1 MDEQNQRQKLISTDQ
16 LAVYCSDDCW
26 LAEFVRDTE
35 ENHLVKAP
43 ARLKKDIQAKVA
55 GLTLSRRIQL
65 IFYSMKVSAAAV
77 GAILILFMTPPFFEH
92 PMLQNTPP
100 GQMETEA
107 PSRPDGN
114 PIFFPPL
121 DTGQKLKS
129 RLWEISD
136 SIYEFSSDLLQ
147 GGNLHDKEKK

>member
-1 MDEQNQRQKLISTDQ
+1 MDEQNQRQELISTDR
-16 LAVYCSDDCW
+16 LAVYCSDDRW
-26 LAEFVRDTE
+26 LEEFVRDTE

-43 ARLKKDIQAKVA
+43 AHLEKDIRAKIA
-55 GLTLSRRIQL
+55 GITLSRRIQL
-65 IFYSMKVSAAAV
+65 VFYSMKVSAAAV
-77 GAILILFMTPPFFEH
+77 GAILILFMAPPLFEH

-100 GQMETEA
+100 GQMETET
-107 PSRPDGN
+107 PSLSDGN
-114 PIFFPPL
+114 PTFFPPL